1 MDKADED
8 SIDHT
13 GWSYPECD
21 IQLQDKVLGRGA
33 FGEVKVAKWRGILVA
48 AKRLH
53 SLSGGDSAFP
63 IPREDEIQIM
73 VSLRKEMDLLSKL
86 RHPNLVLF
94 LGICYDAEHRPT
106 TILTELMP
114 CSLYDV
120 METFKVRLS
129 LPEILDIALDIASGL
144 EYLHAHDPVIVHR
157 DISSKNVLLGGN
169 HAKITDL
176 GQAKVFGSSFL
187 SRQTTMPGAMAYS
200 APEVLTGKYSTKIDI
215 FSFGV
220 LVIQM
225 CCGDYPRIEKREE
238 QLKRA
243 CNTHLA
249 LSQLMVGCVSYI
261 PEDRPSARNISE
273 DLKNIIANDRYYP
286 PSRRMPPEN
295 DLGVLARRWMTDQI
309 EDRVRGMKLTLE
321 QTSRMVG
328 VEELRWREE
337 AERVERKEK
346 QLRETQQLL
355 SRSDEEVMRLNSQV
369 EALRKQHEEDVRSL
383 ETQRQINL
391 TLTSEKSN
399 LEQRI
404 SYIQSACNNAST
416 EVIDLRNQIEA
427 SKEKSADMTRSYEAI
442 QEQIARMHRQELEM
456 QLQLNMQVEL
466 TRDTEARLEQAL
478 SRWKQEKELCVKESE
493 RCSRLRSNC
502 SELVDKNER
511 LQMELDRQAAKLQ
524 LYDTLPMP
532 DEIRERMKHLD
543 ATAKQKSAE
552 AEKMLSAF
560 QELKADHDALM
571 ERNEG
576 LNGHIRDLNA
586 SLDAA
591 KDEKTRLGKE
601 IDSLKLDRMELQFK
615 LKDLEAAYTA
625 FQDQSS
631 KDMAE
636 LEKKIDNLKD
646 NLRQERSLF
655 AHHIRTLQSEKEKP
669 RVRHEIEKP
678 LDAAAIINGLPNVD
692 SIAPSNKPVVEEVKV
707 EKEPTEEELAYQR

>member
-1 MDKADED
+1 MDD
-8 SIDHT
+8 SATRDIDHAE
-13 GWSYPECD
+13 WSYPESA
-21 IQLQDKVLGRGA
+21 IQLQDTVLGRGA
-33 FGEVKVAKWRGILVA
+33 FGEVKVAKWRGISVA

-53 SLSGGDSAFP
+53 SLSGGGSTP
-63 IPREDEIQIM
+63 SMVREDEIHIM
-73 VSLRKEMDLLSKL
+73 ESLRKEMDLLSRL

-94 LGICYDAEHRPT
+94 LGICYDSQHRPT

-120 METFKVRLS
+120 METYKVRLS
-129 LPEILDIALDIASGL
+129 LPELLDIALDIASGL

-157 DISSKNVLLGGN
+157 DISSKNILLGGN

-243 CNTHLA
+243 CGAHSA
-249 LSQLMVGCVSYI
+249 LSQLMMSSVSYI
-261 PEDRPSARNISE
+261 PEDRPTSRNLCV
-273 DLKNIIANDRYYP
+273 DLKNIKANDRYYP
-286 PSRRMPPEN
+286 PSRRMSPEN

-309 EDRVRGMKLTLE
+309 DERVRDMKLTLE

-355 SRSDEEVMRLNSQV
+355 SKSDEEVIRLNAQV
-369 EALRKQHEEDVRSL
+369 ETLRKHHEEDARSL

-404 SYIQSACNNAST
+404 AYIQSVCNDTST
-416 EVIDLRNQIEA
+416 EVLDLRRQIEL
-427 SKEKSADMTRSYEAI
+427 SKEKNADITRSYENS
-442 QEQIARMHRQELEM
+442 QEQISRLQRQELEL

-466 TRDTEARLEQAL
+466 ARDMETRLEQAL
-478 SRWKQEKELCVKESE
+478 SRWKQEKDLCVKETE

-511 LQMELDRQAAKLQ
+511 LQMALDRQAAKLQ
-524 LYDTLPMP
+524 LYDSLPMP
-532 DEIRERMKHLD
+532 DEIRERMKTLD
-543 ATAKQKSAE
+543 AAAKQKSAE
-552 AEKMLSAF
+552 ADKMLQNF
-560 QELKADHDALM
+560 QELKADYDVLMQNNEAL
-571 ERNEG
+571 NEQIRE
-576 LNGHIRDLNA
+576 LNT

-591 KDEKTRLGKE
+591 KEDKGRLGKE

-615 LKDLEAAYTA
+615 YKDLDAAHTILLEESTKKIA
-625 FQDQSS
+625 D
-631 KDMAE
+631 
-636 LEKKIDNLKD
+636 LEKKVGDLKD

-655 AHHIRTLQSEKEKP
+655 AHHMRTLQAEKDKP
-669 RVRHEIEKP
+669 KVRHEIEKP
-678 LDAAAIINGLPNVD
+678 PDAGAILATLPD
-692 SIAPSNKPVVEEVKV
+692 IESIAPSDKPVVEEPVEEKV
-707 EKEPTEEELAYQR
+707 PTEEELAYQR